1 MIDWRSNSDRDNE
14 AAWLRKV
21 KRKRRE
27 KILLDWTVGSSL
39 KNINILSTTKM
50 KNSNH
55 SGLKKMNSKL
65 NRRSAWPNSA
75 KINTWRELAKLS
87 YSMKRELWLKKT
99 KIVSNWKWFKF
110 QCQHSKVFK
119 RQMKSPKALLNAIKK
134 DNRSLR
140 TPS

>member
-1 MIDWRSNSDRDNE
+1 
-14 AAWLRKV
+14 
-21 KRKRRE
+21 
-27 KILLDWTVGSSL
+27 
-39 KNINILSTTKM
+39 M

-99 KIVSNWKWFKF
+99 KIVSN
-110 QCQHSKVFK
+110 
-119 RQMKSPKALLNAIKK
+119 
-134 DNRSLR
+134 
-140 TPS
+140 